1 MTRRRSRDR
10 TSPRATLDEVPPPS
24 RVTDSLRA
32 YALHQRAVGSL
43 FWLPTVFLYLLEQ
56 VGLSRAL
63 QLGALYYLTVVVV
76 EVPSGWFSDRVGRV
90 VSLRVTAVAWT
101 VTHLLFLLGGTLPI
115 VGAQLLLAVG
125 YAFLSGTDATFH
137 FDTLDGVGRADE
149 FERREAEARRGLL
162 FATAAAAV
170 VGGCLGFVDLR
181 LPFLASLG
189 AAVVQFASTMR
200 MTEPPRRQ
208 RRSTVGADLRS
219 VARALRTPVLA
230 WVTLYVVAEV
240 ILIHLVAELAPP
252 YISMVLDRPADDPA
266 AAAVIAGVVAAVVA
280 MSGAISLGWVD
291 RARGRFGVA
300 AVLVVLALAS
310 AGAVVL
316 MATVTSLVI
325 LLAVVTRGVQAAA
338 TSVLVPGIVARRV
351 ERQHR
356 ATVLSVTSLAGR
368 CTYGVVLFALAA
380 AGDGLPVVLDR
391 AALIAVV
398 TAVAALAAA
407 RVPAVARGLRTERAE
422 PR

>member
-1 MTRRRSRDR
+1 M
-10 TSPRATLDEVPPPS
+10 
-24 RVTDSLRA
+24 
-32 YALHQRAVGSL
+32 
-43 FWLPTVFLYLLEQ
+43 
-56 VGLSRAL
+56 
-63 QLGALYYLTVVVV
+63 
-76 EVPSGWFSDRVGRV
+76 
-90 VSLRVTAVAWT
+90 
-101 VTHLLFLLGGTLPI
+101 
-115 VGAQLLLAVG
+115 
-125 YAFLSGTDATFH
+125 
-137 FDTLDGVGRADE
+137 
-149 FERREAEARRGLL
+149 
-162 FATAAAAV
+162 
-170 VGGCLGFVDLR
+170 
-181 LPFLASLG
+181 
-189 AAVVQFASTMR
+189 
-200 MTEPPRRQ
+200 
-208 RRSTVGADLRS
+208 
-219 VARALRTPVLA
+219 LA